1 MICRKTGE
9 LVSINHHGLD
19 KRRRYAR
26 MHNVMSIDDQL
37 ALRYTAGSDDV
48 LVHTYT
54 VSACG
59 KPFHLHKRRGGTW
72 EWAHIGALF

>member
-19 KRRRYAR
+19 KRRIYAR

-48 LVHTYT
+48 LMFHPTYIY
-54 VSACG
+54 C
-59 KPFHLHKRRGGTW
+59 
-72 EWAHIGALF
+72 